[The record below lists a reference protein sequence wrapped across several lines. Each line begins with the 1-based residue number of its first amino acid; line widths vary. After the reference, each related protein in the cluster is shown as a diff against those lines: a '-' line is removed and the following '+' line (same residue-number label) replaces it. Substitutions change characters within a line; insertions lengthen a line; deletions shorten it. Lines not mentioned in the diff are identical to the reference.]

1 MRIRVIRVKKIR
13 VINSYNKMAL
23 SYKNIEPLII
33 SGKNV
38 FSKWLGYFGL
48 GIGVL
53 LLLVSMQMFINIQQL
68 LRENTPRK
76 NGYDFIS
83 ISKTITN
90 ENMGKDNSFI
100 DADLNELKQQPQIES
115 VSPLIA
121 NQFRVRAT
129 AGDIIPFSTDL
140 FLESLDTDF
149 IDTVPSSFTWQPG
162 QLMVPIIFSSD
173 FLEMYNVFAPAQ
185 GLPQLSAKTISSVTI
200 ILVCSGPGGIQN
212 FRGNIIALSDRIN
225 SILVPKTFMTW
236 SNMQF
241 SGDTSV
247 HASRVYIKTKDAND
261 PQLISYLDSQ
271 NYHLNKDKI
280 KFSRIKSILQNIVSA
295 LGVFG
300 ILVIVLALIL
310 FSFYL
315 QLMIAKSK
323 NNLQLLL
330 TLGYSPKWL
339 ATSVAKTWLPVYL
352 FIIVAALAITQI
364 LHLLFLQLSFA
375 DQANLSWALHWSVW
389 LTAILL
395 LALTVF
401 INSRLVKKE
410 LNRIV

>member
-1 MRIRVIRVKKIR
+1 MK
-13 VINSYNKMAL
+13 L

-33 SGKNV
+33 TGKNI
-38 FSKWLGYFGL
+38 FSKWMGYFGL

-53 LLLVSMQMFINIQQL
+53 LLLVSMQMFINIQKL
-68 LRENTPRK
+68 LKENSPRK

-90 ENMGKDNSFI
+90 DNMGKDNSFTN
-100 DADLNELKQQPQIES
+100 ADLNQLKAYPGIEGI
-115 VSPLIA
+115 SPLIA

-140 FLESLDTDF
+140 FLESIDNSF
-149 IDTVPSSFTWQPG
+149 IDTVPPSFTWQPG
-162 QLMVPIIFSSD
+162 QIVVPIIFSSD

-185 GLPQLSAKTISSVTI
+185 GLPQLSAKTISSINI
-200 ILVCSGPGGIQN
+200 ILECSGPNGTLN
-212 FRGNIIALSDRIN
+212 FKGNIVALSDRIN
-225 SILVPKTFMTW
+225 SLLVPKTFMNW
-236 SNMQF
+236 SNLHL
-241 SGDTSV
+241 SGDT
-247 HASRVYIKTKDAND
+247 ATRISRVYIKTKDANN
-261 PQLISYLDSQ
+261 PQLISFLDQQ
-271 NYHLNKDKI
+271 NYHLNKDKV

-300 ILVIVLALIL
+300 ILVIVLALML

-323 NNLQLLL
+323 DNLRLLL
-330 TLGYSPKWL
+330 TLGYSPAWL
-339 ATSVAKTWLPVYL
+339 ANSVAKTWLPVYL
-352 FIIVAALAITQI
+352 FIIVAALVTTQA
-364 LHLLFLQLSFA
+364 LHLLFLQLSFVNK
-375 DQANLSWALHWSVW
+375 ANLSGLLHWSVW

-401 INSRLVKKE
+401 INTGLVKKE
-410 LNRIV
+410 LNKIM

>member
-1 MRIRVIRVKKIR
+1 MP
-13 VINSYNKMAL
+13 L

-33 SGKNV
+33 SGKNA

-53 LLLVSMQMFINIQQL
+53 LLLVSMQMFVNIQQL
-68 LRENTPRK
+68 LKENSPRK
-76 NGYDFIS
+76 SGGYDFIS

-90 ENMGKDNSFI
+90 NNMGKDNSFTNL
-100 DADLNELKQQPQIES
+100 DLSKLRSEPTIAG
-115 VSPLIA
+115 VAPLIS
-121 NQFRVRAT
+121 NKFRVRAT

-140 FLESLDTDF
+140 FLESIDNNY
-149 IDTVPSSFTWQPG
+149 IDTVPPSFTWQPG
-162 QLMVPIIFSSD
+162 QITVPIIFSSD

-185 GLPQLSAKTISSVTI
+185 GLPQLSAKTISSINI
-200 ILVCSGPGGIQN
+200 ILECSGPYGTQN
-212 FRGNIIALSDRIN
+212 FKGNIVALSDRIN
-225 SILVPKTFMTW
+225 SLLVPESFMNW
-236 SNMQF
+236 SNLYFMK
-241 SGDTSV
+241 DTAV

-261 PQLISYLDSQ
+261 PKLISYLDQ
-271 NYHLNKDKI
+271 QDYHLNKDKV

-300 ILVIVLALIL
+300 ILVIVLALML

-323 NNLQLLL
+323 DNLRLLL

-339 ATSVAKTWLPVYL
+339 ANSVAKTWLPVYL
-352 FIIVAALAITQI
+352 SIIVAALVITEI
-364 LHLLFLQLSFA
+364 LHLLFMQLSFVQA
-375 DQANLSWALHWSVW
+375 ANLSYYLNWSVW

-395 LALTVF
+395 FALTIF
-401 INSRLVKKE
+401 INLRLVKKE
-410 LNRIV
+410 LENII